1 MRDFVAIDFETANEQ
16 RCSACAVGLTLFD
29 SDGNPAD
36 SYYQLL
42 KPHPEVAYFNPVNVW
57 VHGITEADVLD
68 APQWSQVSD
77 QVATFVGDRP
87 IIAHNMAFDGY
98 VLSDLVDLY
107 GTKPILN
114 RRFCTAR
121 LARKILAGKLE
132 RKSLDQVFGYY
143 FPDKSFD
150 HHHAGSDAQ
159 AAGMIFARMQ
169 QEFGF
174 ERLEELCPPT
184 GGNGKNGRAGV
195 LVDQLVLDDLLERY
209 GKSRVLEGE
218 HVAFTGTLRHGQRAA
233 VQQLVSAVGGTADKN
248 LTKKTTLLVV
258 GIPNPGAWTE
268 GSSASRK
275 LHKARQ
281 LRESGSSIE
290 VVSEDEFFNRL
301 AEG

>member
-1 MRDFVAIDFETANEQ
+1 MIRKVPAMVAFVHADTRITAGY
-16 RCSACAVGLTLFD
+16 RYTTLT
-29 SDGNPAD
+29 
-36 SYYQLL
+36 
-42 KPHPEVAYFNPVNVW
+42 
-57 VHGITEADVLD
+57 D
-68 APQWSQVSD
+68 A
-77 QVATFVGDRP
+77 T
-87 IIAHNMAFDGY
+87 
-98 VLSDLVDLY
+98 
-107 GTKPILN
+107 
-114 RRFCTAR
+114 
-121 LARKILAGKLE
+121 
-132 RKSLDQVFGYY
+132 
-143 FPDKSFD
+143 
-150 HHHAGSDAQ
+150 
-159 AAGMIFARMQ
+159 
-169 QEFGF
+169 
-174 ERLEELCPPT
+174 
-184 GGNGKNGRAGV
+184 AGV